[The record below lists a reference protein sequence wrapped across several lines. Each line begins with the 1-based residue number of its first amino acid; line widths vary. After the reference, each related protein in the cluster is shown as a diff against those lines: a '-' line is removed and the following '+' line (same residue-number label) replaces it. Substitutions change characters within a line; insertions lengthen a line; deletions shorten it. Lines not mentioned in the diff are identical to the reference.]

1 VIRPSLGQQADIA
14 WRAALPVGLT
24 ILLLFAALLSWHLPR
39 LGTVASA
46 LVLISVFFWTVHQPG
61 LMTMWGVLSIGLLH
75 DFLMLAPFGVGLLV
89 LLIVHGV
96 ALWQRK
102 PLTGMPFLLIWAVF
116 GLVAA
121 GATML
126 TWLLVSFLQ
135 ETLVNPVQA
144 FNLFLLEFV
153 CYPVLAYV
161 FAWIERRLLPTD

>member
-89 LLIVHGV
+89 LLVVHGV

-121 GATML
+121 GATIL
-126 TWLLVSFLQ
+126 TWLLVSFRQ